1 MTAVRIWIALPKSAY
16 NFVPTEKQKLHLQP
30 TYKDKGK
37 ITEKESKCK
46 IAFILQIY
54 ADQQATIWTEIYPL
68 LVKRA
73 SALSKHKPSDKEIGR
88 GFKLNIAGFSSS
100 QLMLS
105 HNENTTVELLI

>member
-1 MTAVRIWIALPKSAY
+1 MK
-16 NFVPTEKQKLHLQP
+16 
-30 TYKDKGK
+30 
-37 ITEKESKCK
+37 KCK

-54 ADQQATIWTEIYPL
+54 ADQQAIWTEIYPL

-105 HNENTTVELLI
+105 HNENITVELLI